1 MCFGNRKGLII
12 HLNEILLETNEKILI
27 VIRLIVTKLL
37 YPLYLKQ

>member
-1 MCFGNRKGLII
+1 MCFGNRKRLII
-12 HLNEILLETNEKILI
+12 HLNGILLETNKNILI